1 MMPVSSRLLCI
12 LLISFCTTAQA
23 LERRYLASMEDSQWK
38 LTANSTTLCRIEH
51 QIPRFGSAVFSQ
63 QAGRGLRLELISRR
77 KFKQGINVE
86 LRSETT
92 SWNAN
97 KTRTVLA
104 RFETSGSNKLFKV
117 PVAVAEQVFFEL
129 RDGYQPGF
137 LFYQDYPMVA
147 SLSNVRFGEADA
159 QFGLCVEQLYGDNF
173 SDVRISTIHFEPDS
187 EFPSLKEEQKAL
199 KRMLNYLQVDNAVSE
214 IVVTGHTDNTGLACY
229 NEGLSE
235 RRAWYVYDLLIA
247 RGIDSNLLRVDYRG
261 EQKPVSKDS
270 KKSSLAN
277 NRRVTVELRR

>member
-1 MMPVSSRLLCI
+1 MYSSDQLLRDCAGPRTPIPGVDRRLK
-12 LLISFCTTAQA
+12 
-23 LERRYLASMEDSQWK
+23 WK
-38 LTANSTTLCRIEH
+38 LTVSSTTLCRIEH

-63 QAGRGLRLELISRR
+63 QAGRGLRLELVSRR

-86 LRSETT
+86 LRSETS
-92 SWNAN
+92 SWNAR

-104 RFETSGSNKLFKV
+104 RFETSGRKSLFKI
-117 PVAVAEQVFFEL
+117 PGAVAEQVFFEL

-137 LFYQDYPMVA
+137 LFYEDYPLVA

-173 SDVRISTIHFEPDS
+173 HDVRISTIHFEPDN
-187 EFPSLKEEQKAL
+187 EFPSLKEEQTAL
-199 KRMLNYLQVDNAVSE
+199 NRMLNYLQVDNAVSE

-270 KKSSLAN
+270 KQSSLAN

>member
-1 MMPVSSRLLCI
+1 MPVSGRLLCI
-12 LLISFCTTAQA
+12 LLISFCATAQA
-23 LERRYLASMEDSQWK
+23 LERRYLASIEDSQWK

-63 QAGRGLRLELISRR
+63 QAGRGLRLELVSRR

-86 LRSETT
+86 LHSETT
-92 SWNAN
+92 SWNARQ
-97 KTRTVLA
+97 TRTVLA
-104 RFETSGSNKLFKV
+104 SLETSGSNKLFKI

-137 LFYQDYPMVA
+137 LFYQDYPLVA

-173 SDVRISTIHFEPDS
+173 SDVRISTIHFEPDN
-187 EFPSLKEEQKAL
+187 EFPSLKEEQTAL
-199 KRMLNYLQVDNAVSE
+199 NRMLNYLQVDKAVSE
-214 IVVTGHTDNTGLACY
+214 IVVTGHTDNTGPACY

-235 RRAWYVYDLLIA
+235 RRALYVYDLLIA
-247 RGIDSNLLRVDYRG
+247 RGIDSSLLRVDYRG
-261 EQKPVSKDS
+261 EHKPVSKDS

>member
-1 MMPVSSRLLCI
+1 MPASSRFLCI
-12 LLISFCTTAQA
+12 VLISFCATAQA
-23 LERRYLASMEDSQWK
+23 LERRYLASIEDSQWK
-38 LTANSTTLCRIEH
+38 LTANNTTLCRIEH

-63 QAGRGLRLELISRR
+63 QAGRDLRLELVSRR

-86 LRSETT
+86 LRSETS
-92 SWNAN
+92 SWNAR
-97 KTRTVLA
+97 KTHTVLA
-104 RFETSGSNKLFKV
+104 RFETSGNNRLFKI

-159 QFGLCVEQLYGDNF
+159 QFELCVEQLYGDNF
-173 SDVRISTIHFEPDS
+173 SDVRISTIHFEPDN
-187 EFPSLKEEQKAL
+187 EFPSIKEEQTAL
-199 KRMLNYLQVDNAVSE
+199 NRMLNYLQVDNAVSE

-247 RGIDSNLLRVDYRG
+247 RGIDSSLLRVDYRG
-261 EQKPVSKDS
+261 EQKPVSKDN
-270 KKSSLAN
+270 KKGSLAN